1 MPGSRPVIVLPAP
14 LAVPALRPSEYT
26 AALIQV
32 LRADASRVRG
42 ARVLEVGCGSGAVLA
57 ALGAL
62 GAAHLC
68 GIDIEDNAISAST
81 QLLEEL
87 GHGAISELLCGDML
101 RPVAGRRFDLIVAN
115 LPHFPMP
122 APLPAVPLPA
132 VEVGVRLPIRSA
144 GGADGRLPT
153 WSAGGVDGRSL
164 LDPFLAGLA
173 DHLAPGGRAVITHN
187 AFDDLGRSRDLVAA
201 SGLSLRIALTTLV
214 YISPEKLARMTAE
227 ILRAEDGRTI
237 HRYGPYSFGE
247 LHIVEIGPAPEGAG

>member
-1 MPGSRPVIVLPAP
+1 M
-14 LAVPALRPSEYT
+14 RPSEYT

-122 APLPAVPLPA
+122 A
-132 VEVGVRLPIRSA
+132 VEIG
-144 GGADGRLPT
+144 GRLPT
-153 WSAGGVDGRSL
+153 WSAGGADGRSL

-173 DHLAPGGRAVITHN
+173 DHLAPGGRAVIAHN
-187 AFDDLGRSRDLVAA
+187 AFDDLGRSRDRVAA
-201 SGLSLRIALTTLV
+201 SGLSLRVALTTLV

-247 LHIVEIGPAPEGAG
+247 LHIVEIGPAPEGGS